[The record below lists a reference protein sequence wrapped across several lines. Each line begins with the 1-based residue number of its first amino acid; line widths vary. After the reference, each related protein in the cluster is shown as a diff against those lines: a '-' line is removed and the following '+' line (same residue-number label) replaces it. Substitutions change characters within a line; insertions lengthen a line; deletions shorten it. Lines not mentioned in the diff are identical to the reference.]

1 MWDQLN
7 EASAQRQI
15 PPWHPPSSH
24 PSDSAYTV
32 ASPPP
37 TSPRKPWEGTLR
49 ELSGQQQVI
58 RGSSPQRHRSQDHAA
73 RSQQED
79 VHPQRTPPPV
89 CGQGCMSQPPQ
100 HSPQSPAPAPI
111 ACISPVPQSSPQ
123 HADKAVPVQ
132 QWEPHRI
139 DRAISAQ
146 EWEGFGIA
154 AELNGQDEVRANGLG
169 GVTVFEPARHRGG
182 TDNSPLDKPHYLRL
196 PEAES
201 YESFKVL
208 ACAFRHW
215 RSHAKNER
223 LDRYIAA
230 LWLHAAF
237 DQATSGEEAARV
249 PMSH

>member
-1 MWDQLN
+1 M
-7 EASAQRQI
+7 
-15 PPWHPPSSH
+15 
-24 PSDSAYTV
+24 
-32 ASPPP
+32 
-37 TSPRKPWEGTLR
+37 
-49 ELSGQQQVI
+49 
-58 RGSSPQRHRSQDHAA
+58 
-73 RSQQED
+73 
-79 VHPQRTPPPV
+79 
-89 CGQGCMSQPPQ
+89 
-100 HSPQSPAPAPI
+100 
-111 ACISPVPQSSPQ
+111 
-123 HADKAVPVQ
+123 Q
-132 QWEPHRI
+132 QWEPRRI

-154 AELNGQDEVRANGLG
+154 AELNGQDEVRGNGLG

>member
-1 MWDQLN
+1 
-7 EASAQRQI
+7 
-15 PPWHPPSSH
+15 
-24 PSDSAYTV
+24 
-32 ASPPP
+32 
-37 TSPRKPWEGTLR
+37 
-49 ELSGQQQVI
+49 
-58 RGSSPQRHRSQDHAA
+58 
-73 RSQQED
+73 
-79 VHPQRTPPPV
+79 
-89 CGQGCMSQPPQ
+89 MSQPPQ

-132 QWEPHRI
+132 QWEPRRI

-237 DQATSGEEAARV
+237 DQATSGEEAARG

>member
-1 MWDQLN
+1 M
-7 EASAQRQI
+7 
-15 PPWHPPSSH
+15 
-24 PSDSAYTV
+24 

-37 TSPRKPWEGTLR
+37 TSPKKPWEGTLR

-58 RGSSPQRHRSQDHAA
+58 KGSSPQRHRSQDHPAK
-73 RSQQED
+73 SQQED
-79 VHPQRTPPPV
+79 VHPHRTPPPV
-89 CGQGCMSQPPQ
+89 CGQGRTSHPPQ

-111 ACISPVPQSSPQ
+111 SRISPVPQSSPQ
-123 HADKAVPVQ
+123 HADKSVPVQ
-132 QWEPHRI
+132 QWEPRGI

-169 GVTVFEPARHRGG
+169 GVTVFDPALHRGG
-182 TDNSPLDKPHYLRL
+182 TDNSPLGKPHYLRL

-215 RSHAKNER
+215 RSHAKNEQ
-223 LDRYIAA
+223 LDRYITA
-230 LWLHAAF
+230 LWQHAAF
-237 DQATSGEEAARV
+237 DQATVGEDLTKV
-249 PMSH
+249 PMRH